1 MHSTSFVTPVL
12 PRTGHRKTPQGHN
25 EAQLWQERSGYYWL
39 VLLPLTSASM
49 QATWHPR
56 LYCRRLEPLSF
67 LSVGILR
74 EYSDQRLDAGDMRGQ
89 SSVLVQKL

>member
-12 PRTGHRKTPQGHN
+12 PRTAHRKTPQGHN

-49 QATWHPR
+49 QAIWHQA
-56 LYCRRLEPLSF
+56 LLQTLGAPLFPVSGH
-67 LSVGILR
+67 SAGI
-74 EYSDQRLDAGDMRGQ
+74 Q
-89 SSVLVQKL
+89 